1 MMSNEWEKVY
11 FSETFSVQNVQMF
24 AAFDL
29 GECLKVN
36 EIFLWPGKSVLLRMF
51 MKVIGFDVWIF
62 TGMLI
67 FTLNKLVCLCSLKM
81 V

>member
-36 EIFLWPGKSVLLRMF
+36 EIFL
-51 MKVIGFDVWIF
+51 
-62 TGMLI
+62 
-67 FTLNKLVCLCSLKM
+67 
-81 V
+81 